1 MRHAFAGLGAIA
13 TIIVAAPAFA
23 LDVQTAVS
31 TRQVALGDTF
41 VVQLTVMGDGSGGT
55 DVSSRSLPLPPGMTA
70 SAPSVS
76 QNTQM
81 SFVNGQMSKKAGVVV
96 TWTVTTSKLGS
107 FTVGP
112 PAITLGGERA
122 QGNPIPIQVVAAG
135 SAPNRRQRGS
145 FDPFNFMDPFGT
157 GSPFPPGF
165 NFKSP
170 FDDDQNDQQQQEPS
184 YPEELRMDKAPDP
197 IAFLRAT
204 VTPDHV
210 VVGQQVTLRVYAY
223 GGRGVFQPVNPN
235 EPKHADFL
243 AFDNKS
249 EQSELYW
256 VPIGGARYAAGK
268 LHEQALF
275 PLHAGTLR
283 AGDMSM
289 GFGGRNYPQNPP
301 GQALTR
307 ESNWVDVVVTEP
319 PLKDRPAGYRIGD
332 VGDYKLEATVEP
344 REISAGE
351 SIGVVAKLSGVGNV
365 PFKIQTPEQHGVE
378 WLDPALSEKL
388 ESPNGIVQGRRTFS
402 YVVKLSDAGDVDLGE
417 VTLPYWDPKRQRY
430 ATARAALGRVH
441 VKPNPNAKA
450 VAPADQ
456 KIDRLAGALKARD
469 SLGSFAGTAKPLSDR
484 PGFFGW
490 LLLAPFGV
498 VLAGG
503 AVSLS
508 GKLREKMR
516 ARGTSLSA
524 QLDAALREAKAAAPK
539 DASATV
545 AALERAVFLGIEQK
559 LGFKARA
566 VLKTEL
572 ARSLTERGLGRER
585 AEALAGILQ
594 DCDALRFTGAASG
607 VDPSELVAR
616 TETTLLALRGDKPS
630 VES

>member
-1 MRHAFAGLGAIA
+1 MRAGFAAVSAVAIVA
-13 TIIVAAPAFA
+13 LAAPAFA
-23 LDVQTAVS
+23 VDVKTAVS
-31 TRQVALGDTF
+31 AHQVALGDTF
-41 VVQLTVMGDGSGGT
+41 VVQLTAMGDGSGRT
-55 DVSSRSLPLPPGMTA
+55 DVTGQSLPLPPGMTT
-70 SAPSVS
+70 SAPSIS

-81 SFVNGQMSKKAGVVV
+81 SIANGQMTRSVGVVA
-96 TWTVTTSKLGS
+96 TWTVAANKLGS
-107 FTVGP
+107 FVVGP
-112 PAITLGGERA
+112 PSITMGGERA
-122 QGNPIPIQVVAAG
+122 QGNSIAIQVLPAG
-135 SAPNRRQRGS
+135 GAPSRRQQRNA

-170 FDDDQNDQQQQEPS
+170 FDDDQDQQAPS
-184 YPEELRMDKAPDP
+184 YPDELRMDKAPDP
-197 IAFLRAT
+197 IAFLRAA

-223 GGRGVFQPVNPN
+223 GARGTFQPENTN

-243 AFDNKS
+243 AFDLKPEENRF
-249 EQSELYW
+249 YA
-256 VPIGGARYAAGK
+256 VPIGDARYYGIK
-268 LHEQALF
+268 LYEQPLF

-289 GFGGRNYPQNPP
+289 GFAGRNYPHPAP
-301 GQALTR
+301 GQTLRR

-332 VGDYKLEATVEP
+332 VGEYKLEATVEP
-344 REISAGE
+344 RDISAGE
-351 SIGVVAKLSGVGNV
+351 SIGVVAKLSGIGNV
-365 PFKIQTPEQHGVE
+365 PFKIQTPEQTGVE
-378 WLDPALSEKL
+378 WQEPALSEKL
-388 ESPNGIVQGRRTFS
+388 EAPHGVVQGRRTFT
-402 YVVKLSDAGDVDLGE
+402 YVVKLNEAGDVDLGD
-417 VTLPYWDPKRQRY
+417 VTLPYWDLKRQRY
-430 ATARAALGRVH
+430 VTARASLGRVH

-450 VAPADQ
+450 IPPAEQ

-469 SLGSFAGTAKPLSDR
+469 SLSSFAGPAKSLSDR

-503 AVSLS
+503 AVSAS
-508 GKLREKMR
+508 SKLREKMR

-524 QLDAALREAKAAAPK
+524 QLDAALREAKAAAGK
-539 DASATV
+539 DASQTV

-559 LGFKARA
+559 MGFKARA

-572 ARSLTERGLGRER
+572 ARTLNERGLPEER
-585 AEALAGILQ
+585 ARALAAILQ

-607 VDPSELVAR
+607 VDPDELVKR
-616 TETTLLALRGDKPS
+616 TQSTLLALRGDTLS

>member
-1 MRHAFAGLGAIA
+1 MRLAFAAAPVIA
-13 TIIVAAPAFA
+13 AVAFAAPARA
-23 LDVQTAVS
+23 VEVQTAVS

-41 VVQLTVMGDGSGGT
+41 VVQLTAMSDGSSGT
-55 DVSSRSLPLPPGMTA
+55 DVTSKSLPLPPGMTT
-70 SAPSVS
+70 SPPSIS

-81 SFVNGQMSKKAGVVV
+81 SFVNGQMSKHVGVVA
-96 TWTVTTSKLGS
+96 TWTVRADKLGT
-107 FTVGP
+107 FNVGP
-112 PAITLGGERA
+112 PSITMGGERA
-122 QGNPIPIQVVAAG
+122 QGSPIQIQVVSAG
-135 SAPNRRQRGS
+135 SAPARRQRNA

-170 FDDDQNDQQQQEPS
+170 FDDQSDQEEREPS
-184 YPEELRMDKAPDP
+184 YPDELRMDKALDP

-204 VTPDHV
+204 ITPDHV

-235 EPKHADFL
+235 QPKHADFM
-243 AFDNKS
+243 AFDEKA
-249 EQSELYW
+249 EQSDLYA
-256 VPIGGARYAAGK
+256 VPIGGVRYIAGK
-268 LHEQALF
+268 LHEQPLF

-289 GFGGRNYPQNPP
+289 GFGGRGYPQTAP
-301 GQALTR
+301 GQGLVR

-319 PLKDRPAGYRIGD
+319 PLKDRPAGYRVGD
-332 VGDYKLEATVEP
+332 VGDYKLDATVEP
-344 REISAGE
+344 REIVAGE
-351 SIGVVAKLSGVGNV
+351 SIAVTAKLSGTGNV

-378 WLDPALSEKL
+378 WLEPTLSEKV
-388 ESPNGIVQGRRTFS
+388 EAPHGVVQGRRTFS
-402 YVVKLSDAGDVDLGE
+402 YVVRLSDAGNVDLGE
-417 VTLPYWDPKRQRY
+417 VTLPYWDPKRQKY
-430 ATARAALGRVH
+430 ATARATLGTIL
-441 VKPNPNAKA
+441 VKPNPNAKPI
-450 VAPADQ
+450 APADK

-503 AVSLS
+503 AVSAG
-508 GKLREKMR
+508 GKLRDKLR

-524 QLDAALREAKAAAPK
+524 QLDSALREAKSAAGK
-539 DASATV
+539 DASLTV

-559 LGFKARA
+559 MGFKARA

-572 ARSLTERGLGRER
+572 AKTLGERGLPQER
-585 AEALAGILQ
+585 AQALAGILQ

-607 VDPSELVAR
+607 VDPSELVKR
-616 TETTLLALRGDKPS
+616 TESTLIALRGDKLS